1 MFVHGRLVQRG
12 MTKVRAMDSAEGL
25 KKLIVR
31 SGEKSQTRFAKRLGY
46 KGISS
51 IQPYLN
57 GDQKDKPLPW
67 SLVNRMLKN
76 VRNTGYPPVTEEEIL
91 SLSGIDALT
100 KTEAGRS
107 IVGYNAAIMTGCYIP
122 VISLGDAMNIEEKE
136 GEALVLSPIKHMLSD
151 RPLEGNEFSIE
162 LPYDSMGLKFPA
174 GSLAI
179 VKPLGEGSSLAPGQ
193 LAFLRVSHGGEEPHA
208 AVRMYSLRGYT
219 DSGEKIEDYKALN
232 DGFPDYK
239 VGRGGA
245 LKVKVVG
252 RVVRVQVSYDV

>member
-1 MFVHGRLVQRG
+1 MEA
-12 MTKVRAMDSAEGL
+12 AMDSAEGL
-25 KKLIVR
+25 RKIIKR
-31 SGEKSQTRFAKRLGY
+31 CGMSQGRFAQHLGY
-46 KGISS
+46 KQKNSIFRYISGE
-51 IQPYLN
+51 YA
-57 GDQKDKPLPW
+57 DRPLPAP
-67 SLVNRMLKN
+67 LIRKLLKN
-76 VRNTGYPPVTEEEIL
+76 VTGTGSPPVTEREIL
-91 SLSGIDALT
+91 NLSEIGTSTRTDS
-100 KTEAGRS
+100 GRS
-107 IVGYNAAIMTGCYIP
+107 IVSNEASLFTGHYIR
-122 VISLGDAMNIEEKE
+122 VLRVDDAMNIEE
-136 GEALVLSPIKHMLSD
+136 EARVLSPIKHVLSD

-162 LPYDSMGLKFPA
+162 LPDDSMGLKFPA

-208 AVRMYSLRGYT
+208 AVRMYSLRGHT
-219 DSGEKIEDYKALN
+219 DSGEKIEDYKAIN